1 MNHNFLSILL
11 TAVILG
17 VSHLL
22 LLNLIESN
30 KRRVPSQNIAE
41 FFKLGESDEEP
52 EKYDDDDMKNELLNY
67 VQEMSE
73 KNNTS
78 TKL

>member
-1 MNHNFLSILL
+1 ML
-11 TAVILG
+11 A
-17 VSHLL
+17 HLL

-41 FFKLGESDEEP
+41 FFKLGESDEES
-52 EKYDDDDMKNELLNY
+52 EKYNDDDMKNELHQT

-78 TKL
+78 

>member
-11 TAVILG
+11 SAVILG

-30 KRRVPSQNIAE
+30 KRRVPRQNIAE
-41 FFKLGESDEEP
+41 FFKLGESDEES
-52 EKYDDDDMKNELLNY
+52 ESSSNNE
-67 VQEMSE
+67 
-73 KNNTS
+73 
-78 TKL
+78 